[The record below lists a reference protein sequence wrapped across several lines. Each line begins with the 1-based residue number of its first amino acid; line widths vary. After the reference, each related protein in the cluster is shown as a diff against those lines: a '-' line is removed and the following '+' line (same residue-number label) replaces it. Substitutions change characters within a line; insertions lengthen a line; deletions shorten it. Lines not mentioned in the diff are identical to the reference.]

1 MSIKKKL
8 FVFYGLLMAGFILVL
23 VIVDVLFAGR
33 FFIHESKKQMSEI
46 CSSVKEEFPEFEKSD
61 LNAFDDY
68 LESMDERRNIKIL
81 VVDESDKVLFRNHIL
96 DADIKQKNKLSKRWS
111 EFFHSNIDELND
123 NKQHYEVF
131 KNRDDALRRVVLM
144 SKLNDNYYL
153 ILSRSLRSI
162 EDNVRISN
170 KLIIIIGLVMFVIG
184 TILVLIIAKRM
195 SGSVVEINA
204 AARSIANLDFT
215 QRVEVK
221 EKGEIGELAN
231 SINIISDKLNES
243 INSLKDS
250 VVSREQLIRDMSHE
264 LKTPIAAVK
273 GYAEGL
279 KYGIASDKQKAEK
292 YCDVI
297 VSQCDEMDNL
307 VRSMLNLSKMNSMT
321 DDIEKNTFLI
331 SEFNEYIEVSFEIK
345 LMEKNVSLV
354 TNDYENK
361 QICANLLLLQQAVS
375 NYVDNAIRYSPNGGT
390 VELNYLWEENG
401 LKITVYNTGEGIAKE
416 EFEHLWDA
424 FYKVDKSRTQNGTA
438 NYGVGLAI
446 VKKIAD
452 IHKGKVW
459 VENRDNGVLFG
470 IFIPQS

>member
-292 YCDVI
+292 YYDVI

-416 EFEHLWDA
+416 ELEHLWDA

>member
-33 FFIHESKKQMSEI
+33 FFTFESKRQMIEI
-46 CSSVKEEFPEFEKSD
+46 CNSVKAEFPEFEKSD
-61 LNAFDDY
+61 LSAFDDY

-96 DADIKQKNKLSKRWS
+96 DVDVKQKNKLSKKWS

-131 KNRDDALRRVVLM
+131 KNKDDALRRVVLM

-204 AARSIANLDFT
+204 AAKSIANLDFT

-331 SEFNEYIEVSFEIK
+331 SEFNEYIEESFEIK
-345 LMEKNVSLV
+345 LMEKNISLV

-416 EFEHLWDA
+416 ELEHLWDA

-452 IHKGKVW
+452 IHNGKVW
-459 VENRDNGVLFG
+459 VENLDNGVLFG

>member
-8 FVFYGLLMAGFILVL
+8 FVIYGLLMVGFIFLQV
-23 VIVDVLFAGR
+23 VVDIFFASR
-33 FFIHESKKQMSEI
+33 FFLYESKKQMSEI
-46 CSSVKEEFPEFEKSD
+46 CSSVKEEFPEFEKND
-61 LNAFDDY
+61 LSAFDEY
-68 LESMDERRNIKIL
+68 LKNMDERRNVKIL
-81 VVDESDKVLFRNHIL
+81 IVDKSDKVLFRNQLL
-96 DADIKQKNKLSKRWS
+96 DIDVKQKNKLSKRWS

-184 TILVLIIAKRM
+184 TVLVFIIAKRM
-195 SGSVVEINA
+195 SSSVIKINSA
-204 AARSIANLDFT
+204 AKSIANLDFT
-215 QRVEVK
+215 QKVQIK
-221 EKGEIGELAN
+221 EKGEIGELAD
-231 SINIISDKLNES
+231 SINIISDKLNDS
-243 INSLKDS
+243 INSLKDE

-279 KYGIASDKQKAEK
+279 KYGVASGKEKAEK
-292 YCDVI
+292 YYDVI
-297 VSQCDEMDNL
+297 ISQCDVMDNL
-307 VRSMLNLSKMNSMT
+307 VKSMLTLSKMDNIKGS
-321 DDIEKNTFLI
+321 IEKNTFLI
-331 SEFNEYIEVSFEIK
+331 SDFNDIIKQSFEIK
-345 LMEKNVSLV
+345 LMEKKINFI
-354 TNDYENK
+354 TNDYEDK
-361 QICANLLLLQQAVS
+361 EISANFMLLQQAVS
-375 NYVDNAIRYSPNGGT
+375 NYVDNAVRYADEGGT
-390 VELNYLWEENG
+390 VELNYIWENNG
-401 LKITVYNTGEGIAKE
+401 IKITVFNTGETIDE
-416 EFEHLWDA
+416 SELEHLWNV

-452 IHKGKVW
+452 IHKGNVW
-459 VENRDNGVLFG
+459 VKNCKNGVMFG
-470 IFIPQS
+470 IFIPQP